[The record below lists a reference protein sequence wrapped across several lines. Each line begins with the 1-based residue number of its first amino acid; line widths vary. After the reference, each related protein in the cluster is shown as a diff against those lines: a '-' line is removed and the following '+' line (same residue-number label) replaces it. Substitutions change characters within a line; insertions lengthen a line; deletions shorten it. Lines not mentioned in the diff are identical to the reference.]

1 MRAAFGHAGDE
12 TGKASP
18 CFRRHRIAFDH
29 DAHSFQP
36 DKTLA
41 CGAGIGIGQRADDAG
56 GLGGNEGVCA
66 SRTSRAFMC
75 AGLQADIDCRAYRFA
90 SGLFERNR
98 LGMRA
103 ATGLC
108 PAAPDDDTVLDDNA
122 ADRGVVARPP
132 LAAFG
137 KRDCGG
143 KPAPVFARNFG
154 FDGYFDAPTRA
165 AMSASALA
173 RRSASSFCASASSVS
188 TSMPTAL
195 PKAL

>member
-1 MRAAFGHAGDE
+1 MRAAFGDTGDE

-18 CFRRHRIAFDH
+18 CFRRHCIAFD
-29 DAHSFQP
+29 DDTPSFQP
-36 DKTLA
+36 VETLA
-41 CGAGIGIGQRADDAG
+41 CGAGIRIGQRADDAG
-56 GLGGNEGVCA
+56 GLGSNQAVGTG
-66 SRTSRAFMC
+66 RPTRAFMRTRF
-75 AGLQADIDCRAYRFA
+75 QADKDCRTCRSA
-90 SGLFERNR
+90 SGLLQRHC

-108 PAAPDDDTVLDDNA
+108 PATSDDDAVLDDNA
-122 ADRGVVARPP
+122 ADRGIITRPP

-137 KRDCGG
+137 KRNRGG
-143 KPAPVFARNFG
+143 KPALVFARNFG
-154 FDGYFDAPTRA
+154 FGGYFDAPTRA
-165 AMSASALA
+165 AISASALA